1 MALITEHQMIVPEMG
16 TIHMQMK
23 VLGLRVR
30 ACPKNGHAASAGPAC
45 PWRRVLLLMSKE
57 PSPRTIKEMTSVV

>member
-30 ACPKNGHAASAGPAC
+30 ASKNGHAASAGPAC